1 MRVLS
6 LGFAL
11 PNPSIDN
18 YSFASAPSFFDYDA
32 LVVDPAA
39 LSRLIEEIAD
49 QAAEHASNAGEPLVN
64 GATSPVA
71 VGLADMLR
79 RRQTETVR
87 LLSKGG
93 AIVCFAY
100 PDVYHHR
107 VVGFTGC
114 DRYYWL
120 PAPPG
125 LQYREPHLLPG
136 DGTSVI
142 PTDHE
147 HPFAAYIDA
156 FRDRLAYR
164 AYFSD
169 AIPGFDGF
177 GRVFA
182 RSAGGA
188 AVGVELRVEAGRIVF
203 LPPVAEPG
211 RGAERH
217 PLAETIVNCL
227 RRLLALTAEESPPRW
242 VRDHTLPGLPEL
254 EAERSAAQEA
264 LSGAYARLQETEAR
278 LSDVEKHRR
287 LLWQEGKFGL
297 ETAVRDAFALLGFQV
312 TKDIDEQGAVYMAG
326 EKLLLEVEGSPEAV
340 GMEPHYRLRRRLEQA
355 IAETGRP
362 QKGLI
367 VVNGFRLAPPGERP
381 PQYSDALRVAA
392 ESMHYCLLA
401 STDLFAVVKRHLEGD
416 ASAAKS
422 LRELLLLC
430 EGALSLEDGS
440 EVKPGETTEPEAPQP
455 KHER

>member
-6 LGFAL
+6 LSFAL
-11 PNPSIDN
+11 PNPSVDN

-32 LVVDPAA
+32 AVVDPAA

-49 QAAEHASNAGEPLVN
+49 QSAEHASNAGEPLVN

-79 RRQTETVR
+79 RRQTETAR
-87 LLSKGG
+87 LLARGG
-93 AIVCFAY
+93 AVVCFAY

-120 PAPPG
+120 PAPAG

-136 DGTSVI
+136 EGSTVI

-147 HPFAAYIDA
+147 HPFAAYVDA

-182 RSAGGA
+182 RSTGGA
-188 AVGVELRVEAGRIVF
+188 AVGVELRVDAGKIVF

-211 RGAERH
+211 KGAERH
-217 PLAETIVNCL
+217 PLAEAIVDCL
-227 RRLLALTAEESPPRW
+227 RRLLALTADESPPRW
-242 VRDHTLPGLPEL
+242 VREHTLPGLAEL

-264 LSGAYARLQETEAR
+264 LAGAQSRLNEADGR
-278 LSDVEKHRR
+278 LRDLDRYRR

-297 ETAVRDAFALLGFQV
+297 ETAVRDAFALLEFQV
-312 TKDIDEQGAVYMAG
+312 TKDIDEPGALFTAG
-326 EKLLLEVEGSPEAV
+326 EKVLLEVEGSPQAV

-367 VVNGFRLAPPGERP
+367 VVNGFRLAPPQERP

-392 ESMHYCLLA
+392 ESMRYCLLA
-401 STDLFAVVKRHLEGD
+401 SSDLFAVVKRHLEGD
-416 ASAAKS
+416 ASAAGA
-422 LRELLLLC
+422 LRERLLSC
-430 EGALSLEDGS
+430 EGALSPEDAGAAG
-440 EVKPGETTEPEAPQP
+440 PGETSGPEAPYP
-455 KHER
+455 KHKR

>member
-1 MRVLS
+1 MKVLS

-32 LVVDPAA
+32 VVVDPAA

-49 QAAEHASNAGEPLVN
+49 QAADHSSSAGEPLVN

-79 RRQTETVR
+79 RRQTETSR
-87 LLSKGG
+87 LLAKGG

-120 PAPPG
+120 PAPAG

-136 DGTSVI
+136 EGTAVVI
-142 PTDHE
+142 TDHE
-147 HPFAAYIDA
+147 HPFAAYVDA

-169 AIPGFDGF
+169 AIPGFEGF

-182 RSAGGA
+182 RSVGGA
-188 AVGVELRVEAGRIVF
+188 AVGVELRAEAGRIVF
-203 LPPVAEPG
+203 LPPVADPG
-211 RGAERH
+211 KGAERH
-217 PLAETIVNCL
+217 PLAETIVDCL
-227 RRLLALTAEESPPRW
+227 RRLLALTAGESPPRW

-254 EAERSAAQEA
+254 EAQRAAAQEA
-264 LSGAYARLQETEAR
+264 LSGAQSRLNEAEAR
-278 LSDVEKHRR
+278 LGELDRYRR

-297 ETAVRDAFALLGFQV
+297 EAAVRDAFALLGFQV
-312 TKDIDEQGAVYMAG
+312 TKDIDEPGAIYMAG
-326 EKLLLEVEGSPEAV
+326 EKVLLEVEGSPEAV

-367 VVNGFRLAPPGERP
+367 VVNGFRLAPPKERP

-392 ESMHYCLLA
+392 ESMRYCLLA
-401 STDLFAVVKRHLEGD
+401 SIDLFAVVNRHLEGD
-416 ASAAKS
+416 AAAAKS
-422 LRELLLLC
+422 LRERLLSC
-430 EGALSLEDGS
+430 EGALSLENAG
-440 EVKPGETTEPEAPQP
+440 EVTPGATAEP
-455 KHER
+455 